1 MLLDSIRRGFEVY
14 RQVCSTCHGMEFF
27 SFRHLVGV
35 SHSKEQAQALA
46 ESFQIKD
53 GPDDKG
59 DFFERPGTSST
70 IRHHRLPL
78 LSLSSLYHDS
88 INV

>member
-1 MLLDSIRRGFEVY
+1 VTNCDDSCYSIRRGFEVY
-14 RQVCSTCHGMEFF
+14 RQVCSTCHGMEFM

-35 SHSKEQAQALA
+35 SHTKEQAQALA

-59 DFFERPGTSST
+59 EMYERPGMCS
-70 IRHHRLPL
+70 PL
-78 LSLSSLYHDS
+78 QHYH
-88 INV
+88 